1 MRTPK
6 TKATIAGVLTSLSL
20 VLAGCAPAS
29 QSDTTNIDFYYPIQV
44 GGALEQTMDDFINR
58 FEAEN
63 PDIQV
68 TPVYSGDYNQTAAA
82 VRSAISAGDPPGI
95 AVLQSAEVNS
105 VLDDDLITPIS
116 DLDNDQEWF
125 DSFYPAFM
133 IDSYRPDGSVVSIP
147 FQRSTILQYWNKDEF
162 AQAGLD
168 PNKPPQTWD
177 ELREY
182 AEKLVKDSDATSGI
196 SIPSA
201 APNGA
206 WSLQALSIQNG
217 RKLASDDGKELYL
230 NDPATVEALQFWQ
243 DLSKDGVQAKG
254 TISSG
259 TIPNEFANGKTA
271 IIWTTS
277 GQLTNIRKLAKFNF
291 GVSGLPG
298 NVQPSSP
305 VGGGNLYIFSEA
317 TDQEKQAALKLAKFL
332 TQPQILAEWTIASGY
347 VAPRM
352 DAWDTPTLQD
362 YVKQFPEVTVARDQL
377 DRAVGELST
386 HRRGQIED
394 TINDT
399 VGAVMNGADVQTAAD
414 RGQRQADNI
423 LREFQ

>member
-1 MRTPK
+1 MRTRKPK
-6 TKATIAGVLTSLSL
+6 TLIAAALAGVAL
-20 VLAGCAPAS
+20 VLAACSPSNQG
-29 QSDTTNIDFYYPIQV
+29 DTTSIDFYYPIQV
-44 GGALEQTMDDFINR
+44 GGALEKTMDDFITR

-63 PDIQV
+63 EDIKV
-68 TPVYSGDYNQTAAA
+68 TPVYSGDYNQTSAA
-82 VRSAISAGDPPGI
+82 VRSAINAGDPPGL

-105 VLDDDLITPIS
+105 LLDDDLITPIS
-116 DLDNDQEWF
+116 DLDNDEDWF
-125 DSFYPAFM
+125 KSFYPAFM

-168 PNKPPQTWD
+168 PDKPPQTWD
-177 ELREY
+177 ELRED
-182 AEKLVKDSDATSGI
+182 AQKLVENTDATSGI

-201 APNGA
+201 APSGA

-217 RKLASDDGKELYL
+217 RKLFSDDGKELYL
-230 NDPATVEALQFWQ
+230 NDPATVEALKFWQ
-243 DLSKDGVQAKG
+243 GLSKDGFQTKG

-298 NVQPSSP
+298 NVKPSSP
-305 VGGGNLYIFSEA
+305 VGGGNLYIFSTA
-317 TDQEKQAALKLAKFL
+317 TDKEKQAALKLTRFL

-352 DAWDTPTLQD
+352 DAWDTPTLQE
-362 YVKQFPEVTVARDQL
+362 YVKEVPEVTVARDQL

-399 VGAVMNGADVQTAAD
+399 IGAIMNGADVQKAAD
-414 RGQRQADNI
+414 SGQQQANNI
-423 LREFQ
+423 LLEFQ